1 MENGKI
7 GSIRTPK
14 FLNQLSQILA
24 WVIMPAISSRMPKF
38 KAIAPMRA
46 SEQVGEI

>member
-14 FLNQLSQILA
+14 IPEQI
-24 WVIMPAISSRMPKF
+24 VTKF
-38 KAIAPMRA
+38 GM
-46 SEQVGEI
+46 SNV